1 MNKKVLVAVAWP
13 YVNGDLHVGH
23 LAGYLIPA
31 DIVARFNR
39 LIGNDVLM
47 VSGSDCHGT
56 PITVESDK
64 TGKSPSEIVDFY
76 HARDVALF
84 KKYKLSYNL
93 YTKTT
98 SKVHKEV
105 VQKLFLDLL
114 QNGFILK
121 KKEKQYY
128 SETENKFLPDRYV
141 EGECPHCHALEQRS
155 DQCEACGR
163 MLEPGTLIN
172 AYSKLSKSNVI
183 LKETEHYYLD
193 LSKLSDD
200 LEAYVDSKK
209 NVWRKWVYK
218 EAKGWIKEGLRP
230 RAITRDLDW
239 GIELPVEEIPDNMK
253 LDTFE
258 GKRLYVWFEAV
269 TGYLSAPQEWVY
281 RQNRFKDGTLNP
293 LDNIK
298 NNKDLIFNK
307 FEGQSENWE
316 DWWFGEGSTHYYF
329 LGQDNVVFHT
339 LLWPGQL
346 MGAGDYNLPDIV
358 SANKFMNYEGKKFS
372 KSRNW
377 IIDSNEIADKFG
389 VETVR
394 YYITANLPENKEGNF
409 VWDAFYDAN
418 NNELV
423 ANLGNFINRTLV
435 FIEKYCEGKIEG
447 TTDLADPFVVK
458 KVQEVYEKTEQ
469 LLKSSD
475 IVDALQEVMG
485 LAAFGN
491 KYFNDSEV
499 WKLIKSDKV
508 TAEKYLLNLYQ
519 IVQALSVLIEP
530 ILPEASEKLRRL
542 LDLPTLK
549 PIVGQN
555 YWRYEFLENVELKS
569 KVETLF
575 RKIDVKKLKEDA
587 NTPDPLKVKDLLSKV
602 KMVQVVLKEKHPN
615 ADKLLIV
622 EVTDNNDTYR
632 IVTGADNF
640 EVGDIV
646 AYLGVGDVVPGP
658 FIKKGKEFRL
668 EEKDLRG
675 VVSRGMILAEDEIG
689 TGKDHSGIVVFD
701 VADEKIG
708 KSVLEVLSK
717 EQLSSF
723 FPAE

>member
-39 LIGNDVLM
+39 LVGNDVLM

-64 TGKSPSEIVDFY
+64 TGKSPAEIVDFY

-84 KKYKLSYNL
+84 KKYNLSYNL

-98 SKVHKEV
+98 SEVHKQV

-128 SETENKFLPDRYV
+128 SESDKKFLPDRYV

-155 DQCEACGR
+155 DQCEVCGR
-163 MLEPGTLIN
+163 MLEAGTLIN
-172 AYSKLSKSNVI
+172 PYSKLSKSNVV

-193 LSKLSDD
+193 LSKLSED
-200 LEAYVDSKK
+200 LEDYVDSKV
-209 NVWRKWVYK
+209 NIWRKWIYK

-239 GIELPVEEIPDNMK
+239 GIELPVDDIPEHMK

-269 TGYLSAPQEWVY
+269 TGYLSAPQEWLTRNGNEEDIIY
-281 RQNRFKDGTLNP
+281 
-293 LDNIK
+293 
-298 NNKDLIFNK
+298 NK
-307 FEGQSENWE
+307 FEGQSESWE
-316 DWWFGEGSTHYYF
+316 DWWFGDGSTHYYF

-346 MGAGDYNLPDIV
+346 MGAGNYNLPDVV

-389 VETVR
+389 IAAVR
-394 YYITANLPENKEGNF
+394 YYISANLPENKEGNF
-409 VWDAFYDAN
+409 VWDAFYEAN

-435 FIEKYCEGKIEG
+435 FIEKYCDGKIVGSEESI
-447 TTDLADPFVVK
+447 DSQVLAKIEEAFK
-458 KVQEVYEKTEQ
+458 KTEE
-469 LLKSSD
+469 LLVTSN
-475 IVDALQEVMG
+475 IVDALGAVME
-485 LAAFGN
+485 LSAFGN

-499 WKLIKSDKV
+499 WNVIKKDKV
-508 TAEKYLLNLYQ
+508 AAEKILVNLYQ
-519 IVQALSVLIEP
+519 IVQSLSILIEP
-530 ILPEASEKLRRL
+530 FLPNSSAKLRK
-542 LDLPTLK
+542 DLGLEEIIPAVGKDYWKYSFVGEITL
-549 PIVGQN
+549 N
-555 YWRYEFLENVELKS
+555 S
-569 KVETLF
+569 KIQPLF
-575 RKIDVKKLKEDA
+575 AKIDIKKAKEKQGKPGKEEVRKLLEQVKL
-587 NTPDPLKVKDLLSKV
+587 VK
-602 KMVQVVLKEKHPN
+602 VVLKEKHPN

-622 EVTDNNDTYR
+622 EVTDNKDTYR

-640 EVGDIV
+640 EVGDVV
-646 AYLGVGDVVPGP
+646 AYLGVGEVVPGP
-658 FIKKGKEFRL
+658 LIEKGKEFRL

-675 VVSRGMILAEDEIG
+675 VVSSGMILAEDEIG
-689 TGKDHSGIVVFD
+689 IGKDHSGIVVFEPQED
-701 VADEKIG
+701 LVG
-708 KSVLEVLSK
+708 KSILEVLTE
-717 EQLSSF
+717 EQLRRLSLVD
-723 FPAE
+723 